1 MTTLPTPR
9 PGHEG
14 SEVPPLIAASL
25 RGRRRRPSGE
35 PPPLPRHIDHSIR
48 WYLLLAGVA
57 AALWAGMSVPAVLG
71 VITRGDLAV
80 LRAVGTV
87 RTAWLTHVM
96 LDVNAALTSPWTV
109 RLVMLGTI
117 AVLVAFRR
125 FQHLAAYLVIVLAA
139 ALLLSAMT
147 LDIGRMRP
155 TGIQIL
161 GPWQGYSQPSRP
173 VAALALALVGVL
185 YTLVPAGRRR
195 NRGKWAAA
203 IIVAALCAARLYLAV
218 DHPTDQL
225 TALIIAWP
233 LAVVAFWLAVPNDVF
248 PISYRGGRKAHL
260 DIGGRRGA
268 AIVTALDHQLGLA
281 VTGVEPFGL
290 EASAGSTPLR
300 VQVRGPDGGRDRRC
314 SASSTRSATSGPTA
328 GTSGSRAVI
337 YGRLE
342 DEKPFSTV
350 RRLVEYE
357 DHLLRL
363 MRDAGLPTP
372 RPYGFVEMTPER
384 EYLIVMEFFEGSQ
397 EIRSARVDDR
407 VIDDALR
414 VVRRMWDAGIAHRD
428 IKPSNIL
435 VRDGH
440 VLLIDVAFAAVR
452 PTPWRQAVDLAN
464 MMLTLALAS
473 TPEHVYERALNVF
486 AADDVA
492 EAFAACRSI
501 TVPSQLRSLIR
512 ADRRDLIGCF
522 RRSPRRGAPSRSSSG
537 TSGGSR
543 SPRACS
549 R

>member
-1 MTTLPTPR
+1 M
-9 PGHEG
+9 
-14 SEVPPLIAASL
+14 
-25 RGRRRRPSGE
+25 
-35 PPPLPRHIDHSIR
+35 
-48 WYLLLAGVA
+48 
-57 AALWAGMSVPAVLG
+57 
-71 VITRGDLAV
+71 
-80 LRAVGTV
+80 
-87 RTAWLTHVM
+87 
-96 LDVNAALTSPWTV
+96 
-109 RLVMLGTI
+109 
-117 AVLVAFRR
+117 
-125 FQHLAAYLVIVLAA
+125 
-139 ALLLSAMT
+139 
-147 LDIGRMRP
+147 
-155 TGIQIL
+155 
-161 GPWQGYSQPSRP
+161 
-173 VAALALALVGVL
+173 
-185 YTLVPAGRRR
+185 
-195 NRGKWAAA
+195 
-203 IIVAALCAARLYLAV
+203 CAARLYLAV

-233 LAVVAFWLAVPNDVF
+233 LAVVAFWLAVPNEVF

-300 VQVRGPDGGRDRRC
+300 LAVRGPDGTETALFGKLYALCHLRSDRWYKRV
-314 SASSTRSATSGPTA
+314 
-328 GTSGSRAVI
+328 RAVI

-372 RPYGFVEMTPER
+372 RPYGFAEMTPER

-397 EIRSARVDDR
+397 EIRNARVDDR

-435 VRDGH
+435 VRDGR

-452 PTPWRQAVDLAN
+452 PTPWREAVDLAN
-464 MMLTLALAS
+464 MMLTLALAN
-473 TPEHVYERALNVF
+473 TPEHVYERALNLF

-512 ADRRDLIGCF
+512 ADGRDLIGCF
-522 RRSPRRGAPSRSSSG
+522 RRLAPARRSVPVQLWDIRRVAITAGLLVMIAAAVAVISLFQG
-537 TSGGSR
+537 VVGLL
-543 SPRACS
+543 
-549 R
+549 